1 MKGCN
6 HVSFECAKL
15 LKAAGYPVIDDFYTE
30 DGVWFPRE
38 MLVSADD
45 EDCFFPAAQLW
56 DVQKWLRDQI
66 GIQAVVLP
74 VYDEG
79 NWRYLYRLVSKR
91 GGSELLGYSNSFEVA
106 LNDCIMEALKEH
118 GKE

>member
-1 MKGCN
+1 MKGYN

-15 LKAAGYPVIDDFYTE
+15 LKDAGYPVKGDFYTE
-30 DGVWFPRE
+30 DGVWFPSE
-38 MLVSADD
+38 MLVLVDD

-56 DVQKWLRDQI
+56 DAQKWLRDEI

-79 NWRYLYRLVSKR
+79 NWKYLYRLVDER